1 MERSGILMTTTTKT
15 AEFGLTKTQKTGIVI
30 AGIVILELA
39 IVYGLAP
46 LALSLWR
53 VLTCPC

>member
-1 MERSGILMTTTTKT
+1 MTTTTKT